1 MSVQIIFR
9 ENEKCFQCNERYCRN
24 SVPTHFSFFAIYER
38 PGLSAPAVHPSNKP
52 GTTCVASD
60 SDVVENNPI
69 SKSLRTK
76 REKLCN
82 VYIKRKEMILNKLS
96 GTCNFY
102 CVNINGF
109 ESKADSTC
117 INRIILEPI
126 MLMLCYCVKLKH
138 TLFSQETC
146 C

>member
-1 MSVQIIFR
+1 M
-9 ENEKCFQCNERYCRN
+9 
-24 SVPTHFSFFAIYER
+24 
-38 PGLSAPAVHPSNKP
+38 
-52 GTTCVASD
+52 ASD

-109 ESKADSTC
+109 KSKADSIF
-117 INRIILEPI
+117 INRIMLELI

-138 TLFSQETC
+138 TLFFTRNSLLRNLYWDNQIAKKLSVFKPQRL
-146 C
+146 